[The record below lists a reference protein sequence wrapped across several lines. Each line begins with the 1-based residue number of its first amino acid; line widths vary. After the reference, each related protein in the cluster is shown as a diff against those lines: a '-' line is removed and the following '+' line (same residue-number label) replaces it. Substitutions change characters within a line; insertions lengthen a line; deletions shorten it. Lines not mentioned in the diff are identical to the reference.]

1 MALFYYKTKMKIWV
15 KGEQKEKIV
24 AKQHLQGVLTEKD
37 IAKRLTK
44 SLSMEAPEI
53 LLMMDELADQIMA
66 AVLSGRS
73 VKVDGLGTFSPSQ
86 KTHGNENVDDVNA
99 NAIEKVKINF
109 RPDNELK
116 RAMQKAKVEYYEELN
131 TQHINK

>member
-24 AKQHLQGVLTEKD
+24 AKQHLQGTLTEKD

-73 VKVDGLGTFSPSQ
+73 VKVDGLGTFSPSL

-109 RPDNELK
+109 RPDIELK

>member
-109 RPDNELK
+109 RPDTELK